1 VAADKWTFASSEYA
15 TVSQRPYLVVS
26 YTPPAPPVIT
36 SNGGGATAAV
46 NVAENSTY
54 VTTVTATD
62 ADSAQGALSYAI
74 AGGADADKF
83 SINSSGVLSFKA
95 APNYESPTDVGAN
108 RVFDVTVRVSDGF
121 VEDTQDIAV
130 TVTAVNEAPAFSG
143 LGGSVSHTEGG
154 SATVLAGAATLSDP
168 ELSAANSFDGATL
181 TLARSG
187 GANAYDIFS
196 ATGRLAALTAGQSLV
211 LDGAVM
217 GSVTAN
223 AGGTLSLSFNANATQ
238 ARVNEV
244 IQSIAYAN
252 ASDAPPASVQIGW
265 TFNDG
270 NTGGQG
276 TGSALSAVGTTTIN
290 ITAVNDPAVIGGT
303 DSASLTETNAAQTTG
318 GTLTI
323 SDVDGTASF
332 VAQSNVAGSNGY
344 GSFSVASNGVWS
356 YTMGSAHDEF
366 DAGVTYTDSFTV
378 AAADGTSHQV
388 TVSITGS
395 NDVASLSSDTKALTE
410 TDAALSTSGTLSSP
424 TPTPPPPRS
433 PRRPTPPA
441 STANSASTPPARGL
455 TPPPAPS
462 ISSTLARW

>member
-1 VAADKWTFASSEYA
+1 
-15 TVSQRPYLVVS
+15 
-26 YTPPAPPVIT
+26 
-36 SNGGGATAAV
+36 
-46 NVAENSTY
+46 
-54 VTTVTATD
+54 
-62 ADSAQGALSYAI
+62 
-74 AGGADADKF
+74 
-83 SINSSGVLSFKA
+83 
-95 APNYESPTDVGAN
+95 
-108 RVFDVTVRVSDGF
+108 
-121 VEDTQDIAV
+121 
-130 TVTAVNEAPAFSG
+130 
-143 LGGSVSHTEGG
+143 
-154 SATVLAGAATLSDP
+154 
-168 ELSAANSFDGATL
+168 
-181 TLARSG
+181 
-187 GANAYDIFS
+187 
-196 ATGRLAALTAGQSLV
+196 V

-395 NDVASLSSDTKALTE
+395 NDVASLTSDTKALTE
-410 TDAALSTSGTLSSP
+410 TDAALSTSGTLSLTDADTTAATV
-424 TPTPPPPRS
+424 TPQTNTAGIYGQFS
-433 PRRPTPPA
+433 INAAGAWTYTTLSALNQLNDGQVVTDVFTVTTTDGGSATVTITITGTNDVASLTSDAKALTETDAALSTSGTLTLTDADTTAATVVAQTNTAA
-441 STANSASTPPARGL
+441 STAVSVNAAGAGPTHHQRPRPARRQSGGDRQL
-455 TPPPAPS
+455 H
-462 ISSTLARW
+462 RHHH